1 MRLRHGSA
9 RGLRERSTD
18 AERLLWSRLR
28 NRRLLG
34 CKFRRQQPIGP
45 YVVDLVCLE
54 HRLVIELDGGQHAE
68 RQSQDEVR
76 TAFLQKEG
84 NRVLGFWNNQ
94 IFGELDS
101 VLDVIY
107 STLAGSAY
115 PSPNPLPFT
124 WRPGGR
130 GQGERA

>member
-9 RGLRERSTD
+9 RNLRERSTD

-28 NRRLLG
+28 NRQLSG

-54 HRLVIELDGGQHAE
+54 HRLVIELNGGQHAE
-68 RQSQDEVR
+68 QQSQDEIR

-84 NRVLGFWNNQ
+84 YRVLRFWNNQ
-94 IFGELDS
+94 ILGELDL
-101 VLDVIY
+101 VLDAIY

-115 PSPNPLPFT
+115 PSPNPLP
-124 WRPGGR
+124 
-130 GQGERA
+130 QGERA

>member
-9 RGLRERSTD
+9 RNLRERSTD

-28 NRRLLG
+28 NRQLSG

-54 HRLVIELDGGQHAE
+54 HRLVIELNGGQHAE
-68 RQSQDEVR
+68 QQSQDEIR

-84 NRVLGFWNNQ
+84 YRVLRFWNNQ
-94 IFGELDS
+94 ILGELDS

-107 STLAGSAY
+107 STLAGSVY
-115 PSPNPLPFT
+115 TSPNPLP
-124 WRPGGR
+124 
-130 GQGERA
+130 QGERA